1 MFLGTSW
8 GFLRLLWG
16 VPGAAARADQIKT
29 LFMIIVCLLLLLPLL
44 LLRRRLR
51 RLRRLYCRRRPRVRR
66 HRLLLY
72 HIPQRNET
80 PKHGDPGSVDPR
92 SGRVGG
98 CPEGLTIIYDL
109 WIRKSSP

>member
-1 MFLGTSW
+1 
-8 GFLRLLWG
+8 
-16 VPGAAARADQIKT
+16 
-29 LFMIIVCLLLLLPLL
+29 MIIVCLLVLLPLL

-72 HIPQRNET
+72 HIPQRHET
-80 PKHGDPGSVDPR
+80 PKHGDLGSADPR

-98 CPEGLTIIYDL
+98 CPEGLTINYFVN
-109 WIRKSSP
+109 